1 MSVHQRQETGAWFV
15 RYRDEF
21 GRQQNKTFGKGVE
34 AKRQAESYDYD
45 IKARKKARDPIS
57 QNRTGGVYFDELAQL
72 WFNAKKAEGKTGKWL
87 KDWATILNNHLLNEL
102 AAVPVKE
109 LTKEYIVSLVIKKW
123 ATNSPTT
130 RNRYLSYL
138 KVMMNWG
145 IENNLIQA
153 NPLEKWKKAKEKPRR
168 STLTRDELGR
178 IRDVSAPHIQMAI
191 DLAYNLGARTGP
203 SELLALRW
211 KDIDWARS
219 TIRIFAT
226 KTNTWRT
233 VPIKPEFLARLGE
246 AQKDART
253 DFLVE
258 YKGKPI
264 RSLKKAFRN
273 ACDRAGIDRT
283 VISYDIRHLFC
294 STLLYEG
301 CDPVAVSQLMGHAS
315 TKMTL
320 DQYGHVL
327 VDAKRRAVE
336 RLPGLSG

>member
-1 MSVHQRQETGAWFV
+1 MSVHQRKETGAWFV

-21 GRQQNKTFGKGVE
+21 GRQQNKTFGKGIE
-34 AKRQAESYDYD
+34 AKREAESFDFD

-57 QNRTGGVYFDELAQL
+57 QNRTGAVYFDELAQL
-72 WFNAKKAEGKTGKWL
+72 WFDAKKAEGKSSKWL
-87 KDWATILNNHLLNEL
+87 KDWANILSNHLLQEL
-102 AAVPVKE
+102 AAVPVMD
-109 LTKEYIVSLVIKKW
+109 LTKEYIVGLVMKKW
-123 ATNSPTT
+123 AKNSPTT

-138 KVMMNWG
+138 KIIMNWG
-145 IENNLIQA
+145 VENDFIKS
-153 NPLEKWKKAKEKPRR
+153 NPLEKWRKAKERPRR
-168 STLTRDELGR
+168 STLTREELGR
-178 IRDVSAPHIQMAI
+178 IRDAAPPHIQMAV
-191 DLAYNLGARTGP
+191 DLAYNLGVRTGP

-211 KDIDWARS
+211 KDIDWERS
-219 TIRIFAT
+219 VVRIFAT

-233 VPIKPEFLARLGE
+233 VPVSPEFLARLRA
-246 AQKDART
+246 AQEQATT

-264 RSLKKAFRN
+264 RSLKKAFRG
-273 ACDRAGIDRT
+273 ACERAGIDRS

-336 RLPGLSG
+336 RLPALTG